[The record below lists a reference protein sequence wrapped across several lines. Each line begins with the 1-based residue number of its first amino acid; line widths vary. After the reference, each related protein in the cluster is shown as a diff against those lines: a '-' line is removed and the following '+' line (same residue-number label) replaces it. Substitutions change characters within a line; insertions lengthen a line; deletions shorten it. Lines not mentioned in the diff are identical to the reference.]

1 MSDLLKQLDELGHVA
16 LSDVIDRDLL
26 GELNDR
32 IDELFAAEG
41 DAAGAEFKQEH
52 GCRRLANLVNKGDV
66 FARVITSAAV
76 LPYVAHVLG
85 DYKLSSLNVRSV
97 DPRSDVRQPLHADM
111 VAIPDERG
119 FWVCNVLW
127 MLQDITLENG
137 PLRVIPGTHHRKQ
150 LPQHVLADPSAD
162 HPGQVIVT
170 GSAGTI
176 VVMNAHLWHGG
187 MENRSTSPRRT
198 LHAFYCRRDKPQQQ
212 YQKALVDEEV
222 QRKLTP
228 ELRNLLA
235 LDDPANDRV
244 SRSVT
249 TTSGFLK

>member
-1 MSDLLKQLDELGHVA
+1 MSDLSKQLDELGLVVLPDA
-16 LSDVIDRDLL
+16 IGRDFL

-52 GCRRLANLVNKGDV
+52 RCRRLANLVNKGDV

-76 LPYVAHVLG
+76 LPYVARVLG

-97 DPRSDVRQPLHADM
+97 DPCSDARQPLHADM
-111 VAIPDERG
+111 GAIPDERG

-162 HPGQVIVT
+162 HPDQSMVT

-187 MENRSTSPRRT
+187 MENRSTSPRRA

-212 YQKALVDEEV
+212 YQKALIDDEV

-228 ELRNLLA
+228 ELRTMLA
-235 LDDPANDRV
+235 IDDPENDRV

-249 TTSGFLK
+249 TTSGFMK